1 MPIAYNEGLYSNVSV
16 FLLEDLSMSQSHNG
30 KMEQSCGYA
39 QTPLEA
45 APFGSLTGRTETKQG
60 RLRMLVLKDGNL
72 HLPSSGGELPQSLI
86 KANRALAS
94 GKVREAV
101 RLLNDKVE
109 RAVCEIIEQD
119 PSRTDIML
127 VLGMVFKQTRQIN
140 KAEKWFEKILEQE
153 PHALVYNELGYI
165 SQCMGRLS
173 EAIRYQK
180 KAVEAEPNNAELLA
194 NLARMLIETGKTQE
208 GIELF
213 REAVEAEP
221 ANAAMHSSFLFHLH
235 YLPNPDPKM
244 LFEEH
249 KRWGRIHAPASL
261 AKRTHKNVPDLG
273 RRLRIGYISPDFG
286 SHAVMY
292 FFESLLDG
300 HNKKAVEIYGYANVR
315 AISETTERIA
325 QKFDHYRNI
334 FGVGDK
340 EVVALIE
347 EDQIDVLVDLA
358 GHSTDNRII
367 VMAYK
372 PAPIQVTYLGY
383 FDTTAVQA
391 IDYIL
396 TDSIAEPQGSQKFYT
411 EELALLPDGFICYNP
426 ADYAPPITSLPAN
439 RNGHITFGVLC
450 NNRKINP
457 NIMELWAEIIKANK
471 ESRLLLMFRTGND
484 PDMRNYYLSEL
495 ERFGIPDQRVA
506 ICGGT
511 HHAEY
516 LKYYSEVDIVLD
528 SFPFNGATTT
538 CEALWMGVPV
548 VTLAGELHISR
559 VGLSILTRIGLE
571 FFAASTSKEYVAKAT
586 ALANNRRALENL
598 RASMRERMNSSILRD
613 AKKFASSVE
622 AAYRKMWHRW
632 CRNSKPSLNETVKL
646 NLNIS

>member
-1 MPIAYNEGLYSNVSV
+1 
-16 FLLEDLSMSQSHNG
+16 MSQSYN
-30 KMEQSCGYA
+30 KEVRQSCDCT

-45 APFGSLTGRTETKQG
+45 ASFGSLTGQTETKKS
-60 RLRMLVLKDGNL
+60 RLRTLSLKDGNL
-72 HLPSSGGELPQSLI
+72 HLPGSSSELPQSLI
-86 KANRALAS
+86 KANQAVAT
-94 GKVREAV
+94 GQVRKAA

-109 RAVCEIIEQD
+109 QAVRKIIEQD

-127 VLGMVFKQTRQIN
+127 ALGMVFKQTRQIN
-140 KAEKWFEKILEQE
+140 KAKEWFENILEQE

-165 SQCMGRLS
+165 YQFMGRLS

-180 KAVEAEPNNAELLA
+180 KAVETDPNNAELLA
-194 NLARMLIETGKTQE
+194 NLARMLIATDKTQE

-213 REAVEAEP
+213 RKAVETDP
-221 ANAAMHSSFLFHLH
+221 SNAALHSSFLFHLH
-235 YLPNPDPKM
+235 YLPELNPQM
-244 LFEEH
+244 LFAEH
-249 KRWGRIHAPASL
+249 KKWGRIHAPASL
-261 AKRTHKNVPDLG
+261 ARVSHKNVPDPD

-292 FFESLLDG
+292 FFESVLDG
-300 HNKKAVEIYGYANVR
+300 HNKNAVETYGYANVR

-334 FGVGDK
+334 FGLGDK

-347 EDQIDVLVDLA
+347 EEQVDILVDLA
-358 GHSTDNRII
+358 GHSTDNRIL

-391 IDYIL
+391 IDYML
-396 TDSIAEPQGSQKFYT
+396 TDGIADPPGSQKFYT
-411 EELALLPDGFICYNP
+411 EELALLPDGFLCYRP
-426 ADYAPPITSLPAN
+426 ADYAPPVTSLPAE

-457 NIMELWAEIIKANK
+457 NIMELWAEIIKAKK

-484 PDMRNYYLSEL
+484 PDMRNYYLSEF
-495 ERFGIPDQRVA
+495 ERLGIPNQRVA

-528 SFPFNGATTT
+528 TFPFNGATTT

-548 VTLAGELHISR
+548 ISLVGELHVSR

-571 FFAASTSKEYVAKAT
+571 LFAASTSKEYVAKAT
-586 ALANNRRALENL
+586 ALANNRQALENL

-613 AKKFASSVE
+613 AKKFAGGVE
-622 AAYRKMWHRW
+622 SAYRKMWQQW
-632 CRNSKPSLNETVKL
+632 CQYQNEQFR
-646 NLNIS
+646 

>member
-1 MPIAYNEGLYSNVSV
+1 M
-16 FLLEDLSMSQSHNG
+16 
-30 KMEQSCGYA
+30 

-45 APFGSLTGRTETKQG
+45 APFGSLTGQTGTKQS
-60 RLRMLVLKDGNL
+60 RLRTLVLKDGNL
-72 HLPSSGGELPQSLI
+72 HLPGSSSELPQSLI
-86 KANRALAS
+86 KANQALAT
-94 GKVREAV
+94 GRVREAT

-109 RAVCEIIEQD
+109 QAIREIIEQD

-127 VLGMVFKQTRQIN
+127 VLGMVFKQTGQIN
-140 KAEKWFEKILEQE
+140 KAKEWFEKILKQE

-165 SQCMGRLS
+165 CQCTGHLS
-173 EAIRYQK
+173 GAIQYQT

-194 NLARMLIETGKTQE
+194 NLARMLIETCKTQE

-213 REAVEAEP
+213 RKAVEAEP
-221 ANAAMHSSFLFHLH
+221 SNAAVHSNFLFNLH
-235 YLPNPDPKM
+235 YLPKLDPQK
-244 LFEEH
+244 LFAEH
-249 KRWGRIHAPASL
+249 ERWGRIHAPVSL
-261 AKRTHKNVPDLG
+261 AKVSHKNVPDPD

-286 SHAVMY
+286 SHAAMY
-292 FFESLLDG
+292 FFESVLDG
-300 HNKKAVEIYGYANVR
+300 HNEKAVETYGYANVR

-334 FGVGDK
+334 FGIGDK
-340 EVVALIE
+340 EAVALIE
-347 EDQIDVLVDLA
+347 EDRIDILVDLA
-358 GHSTDNRII
+358 GHSTDNRIF

-383 FDTTAVQA
+383 FDTTAVQS
-391 IDYIL
+391 IDYML
-396 TDSIAEPQGSQKFYT
+396 TDSIADPPGSQKFYT
-411 EELALLPDGFICYNP
+411 EELALLPDGFLCYRP
-426 ADYAPPITSLPAN
+426 ADYAPPVTSPPAD

-457 NIMELWAEIIKANK
+457 NIMELWAEILKANK

-484 PDMRNYYLSEL
+484 PDMRNYYFSEF
-495 ERFGIPDQRVA
+495 ERLGIPSQRVA

-528 SFPFNGATTT
+528 TFPFNGATTT

-548 VTLAGELHISR
+548 ISLVGELHVSR

-571 FFAASTSKEYVAKAT
+571 LFATSTSKEYVAKAT
-586 ALANNRRALENL
+586 ALANNRQALESL
-598 RASMRERMNSSILRD
+598 RASMRERMNNSVLRD
-613 AKKFASSVE
+613 AKKFTGGVE
-622 AAYRKMWHRW
+622 SAYRRMWHRW
-632 CRNSKPSLNETVKL
+632 CRSRLKRSASAKTKL
-646 NLNIS
+646 L

>member
-1 MPIAYNEGLYSNVSV
+1 
-16 FLLEDLSMSQSHNG
+16 MSQSHNG
-30 KMEQSCGYA
+30 KVEQLCGYM

-45 APFGSLTGRTETKQG
+45 APFGPLTGQTGTRQS
-60 RLRMLVLKDGNL
+60 RLRTLVLKDGNL
-72 HLPSSGGELPQSLI
+72 HLPSSSSELPHSLI
-86 KANRALAS
+86 KANQALAT
-94 GKVREAV
+94 GRVREAT

-109 RAVCEIIEQD
+109 QAIREIIEQD

-127 VLGMVFKQTRQIN
+127 VLGMVFKQTGQIN
-140 KAEKWFEKILEQE
+140 KAKEWFEKILKQE

-165 SQCMGRLS
+165 CQCTGHLS
-173 EAIRYQK
+173 GAIQYQT
-180 KAVEAEPNNAELLA
+180 KAVEAEPNNAELLG
-194 NLARMLIETGKTQE
+194 NLAGMLIETGKTQE

-213 REAVEAEP
+213 RNAVEAEP
-221 ANAAMHSSFLFHLH
+221 SNAAVHSNFLFNLH
-235 YLPNPDPKM
+235 YLPKPDPQN
-244 LFEEH
+244 LFAEH
-249 KRWGRIHAPASL
+249 ERWGRIHAPVSL
-261 AKRTHKNVPDLG
+261 AKVSHKNVPDPD

-292 FFESLLDG
+292 FFESVLDG
-300 HNKKAVEIYGYANVR
+300 HNEKAVETYGYANVR

-334 FGVGDK
+334 FGIGDK

-347 EDQIDVLVDLA
+347 EDRIDILVDLA
-358 GHSTDNRII
+358 GHSTDNRIF

-383 FDTTAVQA
+383 FDTTAVRS
-391 IDYIL
+391 IDYML
-396 TDSIAEPQGSQKFYT
+396 TDSIADPPGSQKFYT
-411 EELALLPDGFICYNP
+411 EELALLPDGFLCYRP
-426 ADYAPPITSLPAN
+426 ADYAPPVTSLPAD

-457 NIMELWAEIIKANK
+457 NIMELWAKILKANK

-484 PDMRNYYLSEL
+484 PDMRNYYLSKF
-495 ERFGIPDQRVA
+495 ERLGIPSQRVA

-528 SFPFNGATTT
+528 TFPFNGATTT

-548 VTLAGELHISR
+548 ISLVGELHVSR

-571 FFAASTSKEYVAKAT
+571 LFAASTSKEYVAKAT
-586 ALANNRRALENL
+586 ALANNRQALESL
-598 RASMRERMNSSILRD
+598 RASMRERMNSSVLRD
-613 AKKFASSVE
+613 AKKFAGGVE
-622 AAYRKMWHRW
+622 SAYRKMWHRW
-632 CRNSKPSLNETVKL
+632 CRSRLKRSAETIKPNMS
-646 NLNIS
+646 IS

>member
-1 MPIAYNEGLYSNVSV
+1 
-16 FLLEDLSMSQSHNG
+16 MSQSHNG
-30 KMEQSCGYA
+30 KVEQSCGYM

-45 APFGSLTGRTETKQG
+45 APFGPLTGQTGTRQS
-60 RLRMLVLKDGNL
+60 RLRTLVLKDGNL
-72 HLPSSGGELPQSLI
+72 HLPSSSSELPHSLI
-86 KANRALAS
+86 KANQALAT
-94 GKVREAV
+94 GRVREAT

-109 RAVCEIIEQD
+109 QAIREIIEQD

-127 VLGMVFKQTRQIN
+127 VLGMVFKQTGQIN
-140 KAEKWFEKILEQE
+140 KAKEWFEKILKQE

-165 SQCMGRLS
+165 CQCTGHLS
-173 EAIRYQK
+173 GAIQYQT
-180 KAVEAEPNNAELLA
+180 KAVEAEPNNAELLG
-194 NLARMLIETGKTQE
+194 NLAGMLIETGKTQE

-213 REAVEAEP
+213 RNAVEAEP
-221 ANAAMHSSFLFHLH
+221 SNATVHSNFLFNLH
-235 YLPNPDPKM
+235 YLPKPDPQN
-244 LFEEH
+244 LFAEH
-249 KRWGRIHAPASL
+249 ERWGRIHAPVSL
-261 AKRTHKNVPDLG
+261 AKVSHKNVPDPD

-292 FFESLLDG
+292 FFESVLDG
-300 HNKKAVEIYGYANVR
+300 HNEKAVETYGYANVR

-334 FGVGDK
+334 FGIGDK

-347 EDQIDVLVDLA
+347 EDRIDILVDLA
-358 GHSTDNRII
+358 GHSTDNRIF

-383 FDTTAVQA
+383 FDTTAVRS
-391 IDYIL
+391 IDYML
-396 TDSIAEPQGSQKFYT
+396 TDSIADPPGSQKFYT
-411 EELALLPDGFICYNP
+411 EELALLPDGFLCYRP
-426 ADYAPPITSLPAN
+426 ADYAPPVTSLPAD

-457 NIMELWAEIIKANK
+457 NIMELWAKILKANK

-484 PDMRNYYLSEL
+484 PDMRNYYLSKF
-495 ERFGIPDQRVA
+495 ERLGIPSQRVA

-528 SFPFNGATTT
+528 TFPFNGATTT

-548 VTLAGELHISR
+548 ISLVGELHVSR

-571 FFAASTSKEYVAKAT
+571 LFAASTSKEYVAKAT
-586 ALANNRRALENL
+586 ALANNRQALESL
-598 RASMRERMNSSILRD
+598 RASMRERMNSSVLRD
-613 AKKFASSVE
+613 AKKFAGGVE
-622 AAYRKMWHRW
+622 SAYRKMWHRW
-632 CRNSKPSLNETVKL
+632 CRSRLKRSAETIKPNMS
-646 NLNIS
+646 IS